1 MKWKD
6 VIRFVVAKVLLKKTV
21 LFSRHDDWEW
31 AIRKKLKPTEY
42 TPFFYDFD
50 EIPLALFDLVVP
62 LTLPAERY
70 VNERN
75 ATLNGKRTLVP
86 PDAAIAL
93 CDDKERFAS
102 HLMSHGFGNHVPKT
116 NQKMDYPYIVK
127 KKVGEW
133 GLDMAV
139 IHDDESERQYR
150 DWCSSGDFF
159 TQEYIEGS
167 DEYTTHI
174 IMAGGKIRFSRTL
187 KFTFQDRYFI
197 KGNNFRP
204 LYGLPVDHSR
214 FSDLF
219 KRILNSVGY
228 QGICCFNYKIAG
240 DTVKIFEV
248 NPRYGGS
255 LTTFLPEA
263 LPLYERIVGSPGAP
277 LQHHVPELGEFEE
290 EENVDHP
297 VIVTPSP
304 R

>member
-1 MKWKD
+1 M
-6 VIRFVVAKVLLKKTV
+6 RRTV

-31 AIRKKLKPTEY
+31 AIRKKLQKSEY
-42 TPFFYDFD
+42 TPFFYDLH
-50 EIPLALFDLVVP
+50 EIPLSLFNLIVP
-62 LTLPAERY
+62 LTVAAEHRINDRHPA
-70 VNERN
+70 
-75 ATLNGKRTLVP
+75 LNGKRTLVP
-86 PDAAIAL
+86 ADPAITL

-102 HLMSHGFGNHVPKT
+102 HLISHGFGNYVPKT
-116 NQKMDYPYIVK
+116 NQKMDYPFIIK

-139 IHDDESERQYR
+139 IHDAESGLQYR
-150 DWCSSGDFF
+150 DWFTSGDFF

-174 IMAGGKIRFSRTL
+174 IMADGKIRFFKTL
-187 KFTFQDRYFI
+187 KFTFQERYFI

-204 LYGLPVDHSR
+204 LAGMPVDHSR
-214 FSDLF
+214 FLDLF
-219 KRILNSVGY
+219 ERILNSVGY
-228 QGICCFNYKIAG
+228 QGICCFNYKLAN

-263 LPLYERIVGSPGAP
+263 LPLYERVIKSPAASWQPPVPDPGE
-277 LQHHVPELGEFEE
+277 LQDED
-290 EENVDHP
+290 VDHAGM
-297 VIVTPSP
+297 VTPAP